1 MTFIQPF
8 ARIGAMPSNTI
19 LWNEEKDLLV
29 ADGLIKSPTKE
40 KGKKTKAKKCKSKAD
55 EEKKKPMCKRKSQS
69 AQKKGTP
76 REER

>member
-1 MTFIQPF
+1 MS
-8 ARIGAMPSNTI
+8 SNPI

-40 KGKKTKAKKCKSKAD
+40 KREENKSQSANQ
-55 EEKKKPMCKRKSQS
+55 KPMCKRKSQS
-69 AQKKGTP
+69 AQKKGMP